1 MREIKFR
8 VWAECDQFPGGK
20 MYLPDDSPP
29 FLLNL
34 SGDLIHHQKT
44 GDISFEAVWAR
55 IGFSN
60 IHVMQYTGLKD
71 KNGVEIYEGD
81 IVFHSMTRG
90 YEKLAIGVIEWDDY
104 RAQWRHSRYSE
115 ECLSGWKLE
124 VIGNRYENPELL
136 EQNNA
141 SPTN

>member
-8 VWAECDQFPGGK
+8 AWDAAKKEMFP
-20 MYLPDDSPP
+20 DEVNSD
-29 FLLNL
+29 LLVKFFRDVNEK
-34 SGDLIHHQKT
+34 GCFAT
-44 GDISFEAVWAR
+44 
-55 IGFSN
+55 
-60 IHVMQYTGLKD
+60 VMQYTGLKD